1 LPNTKTPAVTG
12 VLASFISP
20 WQSVA
25 RTEKSGGG
33 GNRTRVPRY
42 FHDSFYV
49 YSRLFILT
57 HAGPQSTGFQVG
69 DAGTGLIHGVPA
81 VTVNDPELV
90 TSLQDSPAKSIGQ
103 GYLYL
108 GSQYEVILST

>member
-1 LPNTKTPAVTG
+1 MAPGT
-12 VLASFISP
+12 
-20 WQSVA
+20 
-25 RTEKSGGG
+25 KSGGG

-42 FHDSFYV
+42 FHDSFYMH
-49 YSRLFILT
+49 SRLFNLT

-69 DAGTGLIHGVPA
+69 DAGTSLIHGVPT
-81 VTVNDPELV
+81 VTMNDPELV